1 MLLGYAI
8 KKNKIDKRSKFALII
23 FSAKVLLCSVGYLRD
38 KEGLIAFGKR
48 MREIRKEKGF
58 SQEELAY
65 ATGLALSQIGRM
77 ERGQLNIGLSTV
89 FVICRVLDVPL
100 SYLFDFT
107 LPVLDVSQFTK

>member
-1 MLLGYAI
+1 
-8 KKNKIDKRSKFALII
+8 
-23 FSAKVLLCSVGYLRD
+23 VGYLRD

-48 MREIRKEKGF
+48 IKEVRKEKRF

-77 ERGQLNIGLSTV
+77 ERGEINVGLSTV
-89 FVICRVLDVPL
+89 FIIARILNVEL

-107 LPVLDVSQFTK
+107 LPSLDINQFTK